1 MRVAVFRTRKA
12 RIFPSISSRHALSA
26 QTAHPLHARGQECPR
41 HTGDFVA
48 DSRGRLS
55 IRGAQYADPL
65 HARGQECPRHTG
77 IVVAILMVAVLLSGC
92 AVGPHYKRPA
102 ASVPD
107 TWKGEGPWQMAAPKD
122 AIPKGSWW
130 QIYHD
135 AELERLERELLHA
148 NQSLAAAQDR
158 LLQSRSAARIASS
171 AFFPAVSA
179 DPSGER
185 QRLSGNRPLSGSTVA
200 LTPVTQNVFS
210 IPFSA
215 SYEVD
220 LFGRVRR
227 NLEAANASLQGSAA
241 DLGNVRLVLTAE
253 LAADYFNLRELDREA
268 GVVRQSVEI
277 QQKGLDL
284 VNRRHDGGVASGLEV
299 AQQQALLDSTAT
311 QLQLVL
317 QQRAQYEH
325 AIAVLTGKPASVFT
339 LAEAP
344 FEVTPPAIPTGVPS
358 EILER
363 RPDVATSERQMAYQN
378 AQVGLATAAF
388 YPHITLSGSG
398 GLESRDIATLAS
410 APSLFWALGGDLLQ
424 PIFNGGQNRA
434 NLALK
439 RAAYDES
446 VANYRESVLE
456 AFQQVEDGLS
466 GLALLDQAA
475 KTQATAVEASRRAL
489 DIANSRYVGGVTT
502 YLDVITAQSTLLT
515 NERLASQLL
524 GQQMVTSVYL
534 VKALG
539 GGWDAS
545 QIQNERVRPQAIQ
558 AVQQ

>member
-1 MRVAVFRTRKA
+1 MKRSLLA
-12 RIFPSISSRHALSA
+12 PALFA
-26 QTAHPLHARGQECPR
+26 TA
-41 HTGDFVA
+41 
-48 DSRGRLS
+48 
-55 IRGAQYADPL
+55 
-65 HARGQECPRHTG
+65 
-77 IVVAILMVAVLLSGC
+77 LLSGC
-92 AVGPHYKRPA
+92 AVGPRYQRPTA
-102 ASVPD
+102 QVPA
-107 TWKGEGPWQMAAPKD
+107 TWKGEGPWQTAAPKD
-122 AIPKGSWW
+122 AIPKGAWW
-130 QIYHD
+130 QLFHD
-135 AELERLERELLHA
+135 AELDRLEQDLLRA

-158 LLQSRSAARIASS
+158 LSQARSLARIASS
-171 AFFPAVSA
+171 AYFPQLAA
-179 DPSGER
+179 DPNGQR
-185 QRLSGNRPLSGSTVA
+185 QRISGNRPLSGSPIATV
-200 LTPVTQNVFS
+200 PVTQNVFTL
-210 IPFSA
+210 PFSA

-220 LFGRVRR
+220 LFGSVRR

-241 DLGNVRLVLTAE
+241 DLENVRLVLTAE

-284 VNRRHDGGVASGLEV
+284 VNNRHEGGVASGLEV
-299 AQQQALLDSTAT
+299 AQQAALLDSTAT
-311 QLQLVL
+311 QLSLVE

-325 AIAVLTGKPASVFT
+325 AIAVLVGKPASTFT
-339 LAEAP
+339 LASAP
-344 FEVTPPAIPTGVPS
+344 FDATPPPIPTGVPS

-363 RPDVATSERQMAYQN
+363 RPDVATSERQMAFEN

-398 GLESRDIATLAS
+398 GWESRDIATLVN
-410 APSLFWALGGDLLQ
+410 APSAFWSIGGDLLQ
-424 PIFNGGQNRA
+424 PIFNGGRNRA
-434 NLALK
+434 TLAAT

-446 VANYRESVLE
+446 IANYRQSVLV

-466 GLALLDQAA
+466 GLAVLNQAA
-475 KTQATAVEASRRAL
+475 ETQRTAVADSRRAL

-502 YLDVITAQSTLLT
+502 YLDVITAQTTLLN
-515 NERLASQLL
+515 NERLATQLL

-545 QIQNERVRPQAIQ
+545 QIQQEQVRPTLVQ

>member
-1 MRVAVFRTRKA
+1 MKRSLLA
-12 RIFPSISSRHALSA
+12 PALFA
-26 QTAHPLHARGQECPR
+26 TA
-41 HTGDFVA
+41 
-48 DSRGRLS
+48 
-55 IRGAQYADPL
+55 
-65 HARGQECPRHTG
+65 
-77 IVVAILMVAVLLSGC
+77 LLSGC
-92 AVGPHYKRPA
+92 AVGPRYQRPTA
-102 ASVPD
+102 QVPA
-107 TWKGEGPWQMAAPKD
+107 TWKGEGPWQTAAPKD
-122 AIPKGSWW
+122 AIPKGAWW
-130 QIYHD
+130 QLFHD
-135 AELERLERELLHA
+135 AELDRLEQDLLRA

-158 LLQSRSAARIASS
+158 LSQARSLARIASS
-171 AFFPAVSA
+171 AYFPQLAA
-179 DPSGER
+179 DPNGQR
-185 QRLSGNRPLSGSTVA
+185 QRISGNRPLSGSPIATV
-200 LTPVTQNVFS
+200 PVTQNVFTL
-210 IPFSA
+210 PFSA

-220 LFGRVRR
+220 LFGSVRR

-241 DLGNVRLVLTAE
+241 DLENVRLVLTAE

-284 VNRRHDGGVASGLEV
+284 VNNRHEGGVASGLEV
-299 AQQQALLDSTAT
+299 AEQAALLDSTAT
-311 QLQLVL
+311 QLSLVE

-325 AIAVLTGKPASVFT
+325 AIAVLVGKPASTFT
-339 LAEAP
+339 LASAP
-344 FEVTPPAIPTGVPS
+344 FDATPPPIPTGVPS

-363 RPDVATSERQMAYQN
+363 RPDVATSERQMAFEN

-398 GLESRDIATLAS
+398 GWESRDIATLVN
-410 APSLFWALGGDLLQ
+410 APSAFWSIGGDLLQ
-424 PIFNGGQNRA
+424 PIFNGGRNRA
-434 NLALK
+434 TLAAT

-446 VANYRESVLE
+446 IANYRQSVLV

-466 GLALLDQAA
+466 GLAVLNQAA
-475 KTQATAVEASRRAL
+475 ETQRTAVADSRRAL

-502 YLDVITAQSTLLT
+502 YLDVITAQTTLLN
-515 NERLASQLL
+515 NERLATQLL

-545 QIQNERVRPQAIQ
+545 QIQQEQVRPTLVQ